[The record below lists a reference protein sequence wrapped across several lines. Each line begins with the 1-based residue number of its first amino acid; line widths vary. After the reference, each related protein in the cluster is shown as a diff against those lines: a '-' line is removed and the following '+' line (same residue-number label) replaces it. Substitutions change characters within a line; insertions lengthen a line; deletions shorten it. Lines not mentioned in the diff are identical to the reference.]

1 MQIIKLLIK
10 YKFSILYGIFVLVLS
25 LLPFKSA
32 PGSSFFNIPYSDKI
46 AHFVLYGILAFIMI
60 LETHHKY
67 LKVWEYLIIISVCLF
82 FGGIIE
88 LLQMTLPG
96 RSGELWDLVAN
107 FSGSL
112 TAIPGSLIINRFR

>member
-1 MQIIKLLIK
+1 MLIIRLLIK
-10 YKFSILYGIFVLVLS
+10 YKFSILYALFVLFLS
-25 LLPFKSA
+25 LLPFRGT

-46 AHFVLYGILAFIMI
+46 AHFILYGIMAFIII

-67 LKVWEYLIIISVCLF
+67 LKVWEYIIIILICLF

-88 LLQMTLPG
+88 LLQMSLPG
-96 RSGELWDLVAN
+96 RSGEVWDLVAN